1 MDKIDEM
8 LHILG
13 RIEGKMDNLDNL
25 PKPLLT
31 LGARVIGLGGEP
43 MEAPRQGRGHDVD
56 HVRLPDQQL
65 DSRRNILGST
75 RRVAGCD
82 QDSHD

>member
-25 PKPLLT
+25 PK
-31 LGARVIGLGGEP
+31 
-43 MEAPRQGRGHDVD
+43 
-56 HVRLPDQQL
+56 
-65 DSRRNILGST
+65 
-75 RRVAGCD
+75 RVAMLEEWQALLKGGITVLAGGFAYLWRILY
-82 QDSHD
+82 SK